1 MKIEPKHDFMKP
13 AYVLGAL
20 VMAAVIL
27 TGCPDSQKTDET
39 TASQPQVIDGS
50 ITDGIV

>member
-1 MKIEPKHDFMKP
+1 MKIEPKHDLKKP

-20 VMAAVIL
+20 LMAAVIL
-27 TGCPDSQKTDET
+27 TGCPDDKKNDDTAPSQ
-39 TASQPQVIDGS
+39 SQVIDSS

>member
-1 MKIEPKHDFMKP
+1 MKIEPKHDLKKP

-20 VMAAVIL
+20 IMAAVIL
-27 TGCPDSQKTDET
+27 TGCPDDKKNEDKASSQT
-39 TASQPQVIDGS
+39 QVIDNS